1 MTPPDDELW
10 RAWIAGD
17 QRAGAKLVERHYSCV
32 DRFFRYKLGEHQGV
46 DLTQATFLAVQES
59 RGSFRGD
66 SGFRT
71 WLFGIARNKLL
82 YYLRNQGRD
91 QQRIDPDASSIAD
104 LLDPSLTER
113 LDAVQSNRLLLA
125 ALRRMP
131 LDVQVML
138 ELHYWEG
145 MKVAEIAEVVNKPV
159 NTIKTQMRRGRQRL
173 EKLMDELKRSVGELE
188 STLSGLEGWAK
199 RVRQECEDVVD
210 A

>member
-1 MTPPDDELW
+1 MPLDDELW

-17 QRAGAKLVERHYSCV
+17 QRAGAELVERHYTCV
-32 DRFFRYKLGEHQGV
+32 DRFFRSKLGEHQGV

-71 WLFGIARNKLL
+71 W
-82 YYLRNQGRD
+82 QGRD

-104 LLDPSLTER
+104 LLDPPLAEL

-125 ALRRMP
+125 ALRRLP

-145 MKVAEIAEVVNKPV
+145 MKVAEIAEVVSKPV
-159 NTIKTQMRRGRQRL
+159 NTVKTQMRRGRQRL
-173 EKLMDELKRSVGELE
+173 EQLMDELKRSVEELE
-188 STLSGLEGWAK
+188 STLSGLDGWAK
-199 RVRQECEDVVD
+199 RVRRECEDV
-210 A
+210 AAG